1 MIYYNET
8 QNNQS
13 YGTEPNGELS
23 KRTREFATFID
34 ELSELAGWLK
44 SLGVELA
51 VMESTGVYWKSLY
64 DALEAEGL
72 RVYVV
77 NARHIKRNSSNCA
90 LRCFAHEPNQR
101 SVKVVMN
108 LTSPANLS
116 V

>member
-1 MIYYNET
+1 MIEPLVGCCAGLDVHKAVVVCT
-8 QNNQS
+8 VLEE
-13 YGTEPNGELS
+13 GPNGELG

-72 RVYVV
+72 RVYLV
-77 NARHIKRNSSNCA
+77 NQTRPRSENRC
-90 LRCFAHEPNQR
+90 LR
-101 SVKVVMN
+101 
-108 LTSPANLS
+108 
-116 V
+116 